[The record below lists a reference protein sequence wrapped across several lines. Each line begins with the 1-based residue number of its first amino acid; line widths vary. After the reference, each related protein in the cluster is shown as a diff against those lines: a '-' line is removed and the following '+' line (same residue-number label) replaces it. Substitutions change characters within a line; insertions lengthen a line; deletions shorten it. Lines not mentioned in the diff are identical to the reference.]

1 MSQHLWKTLL
11 LTIIILIPKEAY
23 VSGSFS
29 IQTGHQD
36 FVLEYTSPFRISF
49 VDQKSS
55 NSYYEGKRKNYLR
68 ELSSLVPKL
77 EKLFEDAKKRGI
89 TLTPVQPFMPRVK
102 LMRPQNLLEI
112 SKDAFPLRASWAEN
126 NFTVFIALKKL
137 PSDQKSWKSFSEEFN
152 RILKEH
158 MKDNARSF
166 KIMKNEGPYNIK
178 KNATPKVYGF
188 FDHFALYIGGLFEV
202 KDEILDQHQKEIQE
216 TFQRVAGYLQQN
228 LDPQKLEEH
237 GVKKIMKF
245 DEDKKI
251 NPKDLPYVPQEG
263 AEYPLVDYND
273 RLFETVV
280 LLKCKEY
287 DRQKNYTY
295 IRKQLKRI
303 FEDSHSQI
311 ARREEI
317 LLKVMNRS
325 LNLRVRMNAI
335 YQLPWVADE
344 RALKV
349 LAHLLNN
356 KEESESVRH
365 AALIILSKSV
375 VENSSKEIWKELHIF
390 TQNKNNNESWRRE
403 AEELLSRFS
412 DPNALK

>member
-36 FVLEYTSPFRISF
+36 FVLEYTSPLRISF

-55 NSYYEGKRKNYLR
+55 NSYYERKRENYLR

-77 EKLFEDAKKRGI
+77 EKLFEDAKKRRI
-89 TLTPVQPFMPRVK
+89 TLTPIQPFMPRVK
-102 LMRPQNLLEI
+102 LMKPQNLLEI

-126 NFTVFIALKKL
+126 NFTVFMALKKF
-137 PSDQKSWKSFSEEFN
+137 PSDQKSWKSFSEEVN

-158 MKDNARSF
+158 NPMSI

-178 KNATPKVYGF
+178 KNATPEVYGF
-188 FDHFALYIGGLFEV
+188 FDHFALYIGGLFEA
-202 KDEILDQHQKEIQE
+202 KDEILDQHQKEIQK

-263 AEYPLVDYND
+263 AKYPLVDYND

-287 DRQKNYTY
+287 DRQKNYIY

-317 LLKVMNRS
+317 LLKVMDRS
-325 LNLRVRMNAI
+325 LDSRIRRNAI
-335 YQLPWVADE
+335 YQLLWVVDE

-356 KEESESVRH
+356 TEESEYVRD

-375 VENSSKEIWKELHIF
+375 VGNSSKEIWKELHIF
-390 TQNKNNNESWRRE
+390 AQNKNNNESRRRE